1 MRLLIISQ
9 YFWPEEFRI
18 NDVAEDMVKRGHEVD
33 VLTGWPNYPSGQF
46 PTGFLANRHDFRT
59 YKGARISRAPLIPR
73 GRGGGLAVAA
83 NYLSFAISGC
93 WSVLGMGVRRQKYDA
108 VLVFQISPI
117 TAALPAVL
125 LRSLTGSPVV
135 LWVQDLWPE
144 TLKAVGAVR
153 SRTLLEAIGS
163 LVSFIYMRSDR
174 ILIQSRAFYSDVR
187 TRAGSDDRI
196 GYLPNWTDLPIA
208 AAPAACAEEMK
219 PYESTFNLMFAGN
232 LGEAQDLPALVR
244 AADLCRDIP
253 QLRWLIVGEG
263 RGQEAMMSEVA
274 RRGLED
280 RVVFLGRQPTTRM
293 TAFFAAADGLIV
305 SLKAE
310 PIFALTVPSKV
321 QAYLAAG
328 KPILGMLD
336 GEGGRVIEE
345 ANAGWV
351 APAGDADALANRV
364 RRLVAASADERL
376 RMGQAGAAYCERH
389 FTREH
394 LMAELERFLSNAG
407 NHDRTLEGR
416 PH

>member
-1 MRLLIISQ
+1 MRLLIVSQ

-33 VLTGWPNYPSGQF
+33 VLTGWPNYPSGEF
-46 PTGFLANRHDFRT
+46 PADFLANRDDFRS
-59 YKGARISRAPLIPR
+59 YKGARIFRARLIPR

-83 NYLSFAISGC
+83 NYLSFVVSGC
-93 WSVLGMGVRRQKYDA
+93 WSVLGMAVRGQKYDA

-117 TAALPAVL
+117 TAALPATL
-125 LRSLTGSPVV
+125 LRGLTGSPVV

-153 SRTLLEAIGS
+153 SPALLNVIGG
-163 LVSFIYMRSDR
+163 LVNVIYRWSDR
-174 ILIQSRAFYSDVR
+174 ILVQSRAFHSQVKQ
-187 TRAGSDDRI
+187 RAGSDHHI
-196 GYLPNWTDLPIA
+196 AYLPNWTDQPDA
-208 AAPAACAEEMK
+208 AAPVVRAEELE
-219 PYESTFNLMFAGN
+219 PYKSTFNLMFAGN
-232 LGEAQDLPALVR
+232 LGEAQDLPSLVR

-253 QLRWLIVGEG
+253 HLRWLIVGEG
-263 RGQEAMMSEVA
+263 RGQDAMMSEVA

-280 RVVFLGRQPTTRM
+280 RVIFLGRQPATRM
-293 TAFFAAADGLIV
+293 AAFFAGADGLIV

-345 ANAGWV
+345 ASAGWV
-351 APAGDADALANRV
+351 GPAGDVDALAHNV
-364 RRLVAASADERL
+364 RRLVAASPDERV
-376 RMGQAGAAYCERH
+376 RMGQAGAAYCQRH
-389 FTREH
+389 FTRDQ
-394 LMAELERFLSNAG
+394 LMASLEDVLANA
-407 NHDRTLEGR
+407 RGR
-416 PH
+416 PARAG

>member
-1 MRLLIISQ
+1 MRLLIVSQ

-18 NDVAEDMVKRGHEVD
+18 NDVAEDMVKRGHEVH
-33 VLTGWPNYPSGQF
+33 VLTGWPNYPSGAF
-46 PTGFLANRHDFRT
+46 PADFLANRQGFRV
-59 YKGARISRAPLIPR
+59 YSGARIFRAPLIPR
-73 GRGGGLAVAA
+73 GRGGGISVAL
-83 NYLSFAISGC
+83 NYISFAVSGC
-93 WSVLGMGVRRQKYDA
+93 WFVLGMALRRPNYDA

-125 LRSLTGSPVV
+125 LRALTGSPVV

-153 SRTLLEAIGS
+153 SQRLLSVIGG
-163 LVSFIYMRSDR
+163 LVSFIYRRADR
-174 ILIQSRAFYSDVR
+174 ILIQSQAFHSDVKQ
-187 TRAGSDDRI
+187 RAGSDDRI
-196 GYLPNWTDLPIA
+196 AYLPNWTVLPDASVPIA
-208 AAPAACAEEMK
+208 RAEELE
-219 PYESTFNLMFAGN
+219 PYRSTFNLMFAGN
-232 LGEAQDLPALVR
+232 LGEAQDLSALVR

-253 QLRWLIVGEG
+253 HLRWLIVGEG
-263 RGQEAMMSEVA
+263 RGQEAMIADVIQ
-274 RRGLED
+274 RGLED
-280 RVVFLGRQPTTRM
+280 RVVFLGRQPATRM
-293 TAFFAAADGLIV
+293 TSFFSGADGLVV

-351 APAGDADALANRV
+351 GPAGDEDELACHV

-376 RMGQAGAAYCERH
+376 QMGKAGADYCRCH
-389 FTREH
+389 FTRDE
-394 LMAELERFLSNAG
+394 LMAS
-407 NHDRTLEGR
+407 LEGFLAEASGR
-416 PH
+416 PTVDRS

>member
-1 MRLLIISQ
+1 MRLLIVSQ

-18 NDVAEDMVKRGHEVD
+18 NDVAEDMVRRGHEVH
-33 VLTGWPNYPSGQF
+33 VLTGWPNYPSGKF
-46 PTGFLANRHDFRT
+46 PADFMANRQDFRG
-59 YKGARISRAPLIPR
+59 YKGARIFRAPLIPR

-83 NYLSFAISGC
+83 NYLSFVFSGC
-93 WSVLGMGVRRQKYDA
+93 WSVLAMAARGQNYDA

-117 TAALPAVL
+117 TAALPAIL
-125 LRSLTGSPVV
+125 LRALTGSPVV

-153 SRTLLEAIGS
+153 SPRLLKLIGT
-163 LVSFIYMRSDR
+163 LVSFIYGRSDR
-174 ILIQSRAFYSDVR
+174 ILIQSRAFHADIKQ
-187 TRAGSDDRI
+187 RAGGDDRI
-196 GYLPNWTDLPIA
+196 AYLPNWTDLPHA
-208 AAPAACAEEMK
+208 AVSAPRAEELE
-219 PYESTFNLMFAGN
+219 PYKSTFNLMFAGN

-263 RGQEAMMSEVA
+263 RAQEAMRDEVVE
-274 RRGLED
+274 RGLED
-280 RVVFLGRQPTTRM
+280 RVVFLGRHPASRM
-293 TAFFAAADGLIV
+293 KAFFAGADGLIV

-336 GEGGRVIEE
+336 GEGGRVIAE

-351 APAGDADALANRV
+351 APAGDAEALAHNV
-364 RRLVAASADERL
+364 RRLVRASPEERL
-376 RMGQAGAAYCERH
+376 QMGKVGAAYCKRH
-389 FTREH
+389 FTRQH
-394 LMAELERFLSNAG
+394 LMSRLEDFLANAS
-407 NHDRTLEGR
+407 GR
-416 PH
+416 PADIG